1 MDGFFFLC
9 VISIIEVF
17 SASSGLTY
25 KSGSYLAPVFKHMFL
40 LSLGAIAMIFTLN
53 IPCRYFKTPTLILY
67 FGSILGLLWAVIAG
81 EATNN
86 AQRWI
91 SFFRNTISAF
101 RDCKGNYYIAN
112 CANF

>member
-1 MDGFFFLC
+1 MNTNKLGNIFKGDKVIWMAFFFLC

-91 SFFRNTISAF
+91 SF
-101 RDCKGNYYIAN
+101 
-112 CANF
+112 